1 MRLKRPADPAMHPP
15 STRFPTCASERGESG
30 TMETRGLG
38 RLLDLERTAVPSS
51 DTARLRR
58 STHSP
63 SAASS
68 RSNEGVRVTLSSGLS
83 PPIRDDAMLE
93 EGIRQSS
100 REAVD
105 SRAVGHHPSQS
116 ESMRSHRAIDAY
128 RRTEASVTGER
139 FRIRV

>member
-1 MRLKRPADPAMHPP
+1 
-15 STRFPTCASERGESG
+15 
-30 TMETRGLG
+30 METRGLG

-51 DTARLRR
+51 DAARLCR
-58 STHSP
+58 STHTP

-68 RSNEGVRVTLSSGLS
+68 RSNEGVRVTLSAGLS

-100 REAVD
+100 PEAVD
-105 SRAVGHHPSQS
+105 SRALGHHPSQS
-116 ESMRSHRAIDAY
+116 ESTRSHRAIDAY